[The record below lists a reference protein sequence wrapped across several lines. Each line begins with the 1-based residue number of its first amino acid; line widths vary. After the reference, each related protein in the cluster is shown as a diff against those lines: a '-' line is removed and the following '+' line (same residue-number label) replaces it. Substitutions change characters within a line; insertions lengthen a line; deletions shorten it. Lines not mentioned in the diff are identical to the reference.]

1 MKVASP
7 HYSTLPNNTN
17 YNNLPPG
24 KEFYF
29 IHHKPAVNRYALI
42 DALSDTELVE
52 FTNTETLLFNVSAV
66 WGDNETL
73 IICIGSNLYVMTVT
87 PTTSASISS
96 ASISVKQR
104 TTVTL
109 PHQSLLLSSFQRDG
123 AVHLVTC
130 YKADNMFVHQILR
143 QDDGEEGVFEVIA
156 RIKQSGIARFAAVK
170 GDLLTLVTEGKLI
183 VPEPQ
188 PRATIIEESV
198 KSTEEEEEG
207 TVLKKKEEEDKN
219 FTWTQSLEDVEI
231 SIQLPSGLLK
241 TDLMVDIGLDSL
253 EVHNECVIALLTS
266 SNRVLC

>member
-1 MKVASP
+1 M
-7 HYSTLPNNTN
+7 
-17 YNNLPPG
+17 
-24 KEFYF
+24 
-29 IHHKPAVNRYALI
+29 
-42 DALSDTELVE
+42 
-52 FTNTETLLFNVSAV
+52 
-66 WGDNETL
+66 
-73 IICIGSNLYVMTVT
+73 
-87 PTTSASISS
+87 
-96 ASISVKQR
+96 
-104 TTVTL
+104 
-109 PHQSLLLSSFQRDG
+109 
-123 AVHLVTC
+123 
-130 YKADNMFVHQILR
+130 
-143 QDDGEEGVFEVIA
+143 FEVTA

-198 KSTEEEEEG
+198 KSTEEEEG